1 MITLTKCYFFNTGM
15 YLDKFWKYGF
25 LGGGGGGFC
34 RGTNLVGVHQ
44 ITHHLFTKFV

>member
-1 MITLTKCYFFNTGM
+1 MITFTKCYFFNTG
-15 YLDKFWKYGF
+15 
-25 LGGGGGGFC
+25 GGGGGGGAFC